1 MNPLFSKLEDTALI
15 KLALAGQ
22 PECFAIL
29 MDRYLVSVRGL
40 IRSMVE
46 NAAEADDVLQ
56 QVLLKV
62 WHHLSTFRSESSFRT
77 WVTSVAINEVR
88 QSYRRERSRPLSHAF
103 GDLTAL
109 VSQSESP
116 DEALARLEAA
126 RIVRRAVA
134 ELPSK
139 YRLVVNLCYL
149 QQLSLREAAQ
159 WLQLTVPAVKTRL
172 SRARTMLS
180 AQLERPRPRYSAG
193 VETLKKSRVTRLN
206 ERAAA

>member
-1 MNPLFSKLEDTALI
+1 MKPSFADLEDSALI
-15 KLALAGQ
+15 NLALAGQ

-40 IRSMVE
+40 IRSRVQ

-56 QVLLKV
+56 QVLLKA

-77 WVTSVAINEVR
+77 WVTSVAINEAR

-103 GDLTAL
+103 GDLNAL
-109 VSQSESP
+109 VSQTESP

-126 RIVRRAVA
+126 RMVRRAVA

-159 WLQLTVPAVKTRL
+159 WLQLTVQAVKSRL
-172 SRARTMLS
+172 LRARTMLS
-180 AQLERPRPRYSAG
+180 AQIERPVPRYSAS
-193 VETLKKSRVTRLN
+193 VETLKKPRVTKLN

>member
-1 MNPLFSKLEDTALI
+1 MNPLFAKLEDSALI

-40 IRSMVE
+40 IRSMLQ

-88 QSYRRERSRPLSHAF
+88 QSYRRERCRPLSHAF
-103 GDLTAL
+103 GDLNSL

-116 DEALARLEAA
+116 DESLARLEAA
-126 RIVRRAVA
+126 RMVRRAVA
-134 ELPSK
+134 ELPAK

-159 WLQLTVPAVKTRL
+159 WLHLTVPAVKTRL

-180 AQLERPRPRYSAG
+180 AQLERPRTRYSAS
-193 VETLKKSRVTRLN
+193 VETLKKTRVTRLN
-206 ERAAA
+206 QRAAA